1 VAKRLAALAF
11 ILMTLV
17 NPVLARATFEAVR
30 IQSLD
35 GWRDDDHEAALAA
48 FRRSCQEIISHGR
61 AFSRQI
67 KYGGARADWLS
78 VCRKAA
84 KTSDARKFFESEMTP
99 LRVND
104 TERPGGLFT
113 GYFEPEALGSRTPSK
128 EFSVPIYAKPADLLP
143 FNEKEKKATGGLAY
157 GRFVD
162 GKPQPYYTR
171 REIEQGA
178 LKDRGLEIV
187 WVRYWSDAF
196 FIQVQGSARIR
207 FTDGSSMRLAYSAKN
222 GLPYTAIGGVLVERG
237 EVAKEKLSMQAILAW
252 MRKDHKAARELMWEN
267 KSFVFFRELELP
279 EPELGAPGAQTVQL
293 TPLRSLAVD
302 RSLWA
307 FGTPVWVD
315 SYQPDADGGKGPI
328 FRRLMIAQDTGTA
341 IKGAV
346 RGDVYWGWGVEAART
361 AGHMKSEGSMV
372 VLLPKTLARKLLAQ
386 Q

>member
-1 VAKRLAALAF
+1 VAKRLAALAL

-17 NPVLARATFEAVR
+17 TPVLARASFEAVGFDA
-30 IQSLD
+30 LD
-35 GWRDDDHEAALAA
+35 GWRDDDHEAALGA
-48 FRRSCQEIISHGR
+48 FRRSCEEIISHGR
-61 AFSRQI
+61 AFSRPI

-78 VCRKAA
+78 VCRKAV
-84 KTSDARKFFESEMTP
+84 KTSDARKFFESELTP
-99 LRVND
+99 LRVSD
-104 TERPGGLFT
+104 ADRPAGLFT

-128 EFSVPIYAKPADLLP
+128 EYSVPVYAKPTDLVA
-143 FNEKEKKATGGLAY
+143 FDAKEQKATGGLRY

-162 GKPQPYYTR
+162 GKPQAYFTR
-171 REIEQGA
+171 REIEEGA

-187 WVRYWSDAF
+187 WVRYWSDLF

-207 FTDGSSMRLAYSAKN
+207 FEDGTSMRLAYSAKT

-237 EVAKEKLSMQAILAW
+237 EIAKEQLSMQAILAW
-252 MRKDHKAARELMWEN
+252 MRKDQKAARELMWEN
-267 KSFVFFRELELP
+267 KSFVFFRELDLP
-279 EPELGAPGAQTVQL
+279 RPELGAPGAQTVQL

-302 RSLWA
+302 RALWA
-307 FGTPVWVD
+307 FGTPIWVD
-315 SYQPDADGGKGPI
+315 SYQPDENGGKGPA

-346 RGDVYWGWGVEAART
+346 RGDVYWGWGAKAARM

-372 VLLPKTLARKLLAQ
+372 VLLPKALARKLLAQ

>member
-1 VAKRLAALAF
+1 MIMRRRWNLF
-11 ILMTLV
+11 
-17 NPVLARATFEAVR
+17 N
-30 IQSLD
+30 
-35 GWRDDDHEAALAA
+35 
-48 FRRSCQEIISHGR
+48 RSCDEIIRHGR
-61 AFSRQI
+61 AFARPI

-84 KTSDARKFFESEMTP
+84 KASNARRFFESELMP
-99 LRVND
+99 LRVTD
-104 TERPGGLFT
+104 SERPDGLFT

-128 EFSVPIYAKPADLLP
+128 EYSVPIYGKPADLVP
-143 FNEKEKKATGGLAY
+143 FDAKEQKATGGLRY

-162 GKPQPYYTR
+162 GKPRAYFTR
-171 REIEQGA
+171 REIEEGA
-178 LKDRGLEIV
+178 LQGRGLEIV

-207 FTDGSSMRLAYSAKN
+207 FADGSNMRLAFSAKT

-237 EVAKEKLSMQAILAW
+237 EIAKEALSMQAILAW
-252 MRKDHKAARELMWEN
+252 MRKDPKAARQLMWEN

-279 EPELGAPGAQTVQL
+279 EPQLGAPGAQTVQL

-302 RSLWA
+302 RALWA

-315 SYQPDADGGKGPI
+315 TYVPAKDGGKGPA
-328 FRRLMIAQDTGTA
+328 FRHLMIAQDTGTA

-346 RGDVYWGWGVEAART
+346 RGDVYWGWGAEAART

-372 VLLPKTLARKLLAQ
+372 VLLPKALARKLLAQ